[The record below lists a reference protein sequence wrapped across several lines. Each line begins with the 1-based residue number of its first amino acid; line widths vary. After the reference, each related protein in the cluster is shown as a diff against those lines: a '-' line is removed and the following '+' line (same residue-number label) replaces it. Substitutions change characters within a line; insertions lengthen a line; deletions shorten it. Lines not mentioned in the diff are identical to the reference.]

1 MADSLINLIHLLA
14 TVVWLGGAIFL
25 KAILEPVVKQIDPRE
40 GGKLMGL
47 LAKRFTITAWTSIIL
62 LLITGYLKTPE
73 GMLFDTSSDM
83 GMILTVKHLLI
94 VVVIIVGLLIALLV
108 FPRLRRAAPGPGSA
122 PAEDFVKA
130 SRQLHRLSMTSTI
143 TGIAILA
150 CAAFLW

>member
-1 MADSLINLIHLLA
+1 MADSLINLVHLLA
-14 TVVWLGGAIFL
+14 TVIWLGGAIFM

-62 LLITGYLKTPE
+62 LLITGFLKTPE
-73 GMLFDTSSDM
+73 GMLLDTSSDM

-94 VVVIIVGLLIALLV
+94 VVVIIVGLLIALV
-108 FPRLRRAAPGPGSA
+108 VVPRLRRAAPGAGSV
-122 PAEDFVKA
+122 PTEDFVKA
-130 SRQLHRLSMTSTI
+130 SRQLHQLSMTSTI
-143 TGIAILA
+143 TGIAILI

>member
-14 TVVWLGGAIFL
+14 TVVWLGGAIFM
-25 KAILEPVVKQIDPRE
+25 KALLEPVVKQIDPRE

-62 LLITGYLKTPE
+62 LLITGYLKTPD
-73 GMLFDTSSDM
+73 GMLFDTSSDA

-94 VVVIIVGLLIALLV
+94 VVVIIVGLLIALV
-108 FPRLRRAAPGPGSA
+108 VVPRLRRAAPGPGSA
-122 PAEDFVKA
+122 PAEDFGKA

-143 TGIAILA
+143 TGIAILV